1 LPFSESRH
9 FYYPYREQRVSQAS
23 FSGLL
28 SRPGFDIPRTPIE
41 DELSCL
47 MTEDSRIAPLRAG
60 LARLRRGA
68 LWVIFAL
75 VLIIPKANRLRRHR
89 RGWNFGRLITG
100 LAGIA
105 VLARGAA
112 SGHHLA
118 LLVTGAV
125 LLLLALALAP
135 KRADFSIDERARQL
149 GALIVVDGGRYVD
162 GAGKLRPAK
171 LFIGPDRL
179 WVLNPALQVL
189 LELPLIQIRALTV
202 EPADAV
208 WRFRLDCNHAATEFL
223 YEGSF
228 AEHLARVADETLRSQ
243 LYRELPVLR

>member
-1 LPFSESRH
+1 M
-9 FYYPYREQRVSQAS
+9 A
-23 FSGLL
+23 
-28 SRPGFDIPRTPIE
+28 
-41 DELSCL
+41 
-47 MTEDSRIAPLRAG
+47 EDSRIAPLRAG

-89 RGWNFGRLITG
+89 RAWNSGRLITG

-105 VLARGAA
+105 AVARGAA
-112 SGHHLA
+112 AGHHLA

-135 KRADFSIDERARQL
+135 KRGDFSIDERARQL
-149 GALIVVDGGRYVD
+149 GALIVVDGGRYLD
-162 GAGKLRPAK
+162 GTGTLRPAK
-171 LFIGPDRL
+171 LFIGSDRL

-189 LELPLIQIRALTV
+189 LELPLIQVRALTV

-208 WRFRLDCNHAATEFL
+208 WRLRLDCNLSVTEFL

-243 LYRELPVLR
+243 LHRELPVLR